1 MLRRRNFDFGAF
13 CRGLR
18 RIKAAVRSSDGV
30 RRSEI
35 EARRSVLGICDIR
48 HGLVHRNAAFALV
61 HNNQNIAGMDQLAL
75 VDLDLL
81 YLSIDPGAH
90 RRDVSVNVRVIR
102 AFIEYG
108 ITNEKSRTHGY
119 YYASDI
125 TTIILCLSRD
135 VGRYALASVFYA

>member
-18 RIKAAVRSSDGV
+18 RIKAAVRSSDGN

-35 EARRSVLGICDIR
+35 EARRSILGICDIR
-48 HGLVHRNAAFALV
+48 HGQVHRNAAFALI
-61 HNNQNIAGMDQLAL
+61 HNGENIAGVDQWAL
-75 VDLDLL
+75 DDVDLL

-102 AFIEYG
+102 TCIEYR
-108 ITNEKSRTHGY
+108 ITND
-119 YYASDI
+119 A
-125 TTIILCLSRD
+125 TTIILWLSRNL
-135 VGRYALASVFYA
+135 GRSAIVAALDLDPSP